1 MQKKYQDSI
10 IGSGFIA
17 KSFLKHEEFFN
28 QFGFC
33 VYTAGVS
40 NSLSEDKEL
49 FIKDKNRLNELSK
62 KIDKNK
68 TILYFSTCSIV
79 DPSRNKNFYVKH
91 KLDVEN
97 LIKKNFNKFL
107 IIRLPE
113 VVGKS
118 INNNTLLNFFFD
130 KIKREEKFDLW
141 VDANRSI
148 IDIDDVVKIL
158 IDFLTNNKSIVNKTI
173 NIANPKMSTAYHA
186 VKILENITQTKAIYN
201 TISKGAKNW
210 NIDTSDINDSIKRCD
225 VNFGENYLESLL
237 KKYFN

>member
-79 DPSRNKNFYVKH
+79 DPSRNK
-91 KLDVEN
+91 
-97 LIKKNFNKFL
+97 
-107 IIRLPE
+107 
-113 VVGKS
+113 
-118 INNNTLLNFFFD
+118 
-130 KIKREEKFDLW
+130 KIF
-141 VDANRSI
+141 
-148 IDIDDVVKIL
+148 
-158 IDFLTNNKSIVNKTI
+158 
-173 NIANPKMSTAYHA
+173 M
-186 VKILENITQTKAIYN
+186 
-201 TISKGAKNW
+201 
-210 NIDTSDINDSIKRCD
+210 
-225 VNFGENYLESLL
+225 
-237 KKYFN
+237 